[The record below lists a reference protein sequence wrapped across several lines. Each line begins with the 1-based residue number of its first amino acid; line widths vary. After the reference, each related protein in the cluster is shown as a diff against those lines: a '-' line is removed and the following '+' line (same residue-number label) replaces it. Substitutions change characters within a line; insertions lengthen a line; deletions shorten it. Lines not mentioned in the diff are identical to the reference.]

1 MNPSD
6 TLSLSSRDSST
17 QWFFRQLA
25 WWSALG
31 IVSAA
36 PCVFLARSVDFD
48 TPVAHLAMLCGIF
61 THVLLLSAFTSTPWW
76 KRQDDTV
83 LGKSLRVS
91 LLIRA
96 SMAGLGAICYA
107 VGPQVTGFIPGLE
120 AIMGFLTVPEM
131 MSGMMALGML
141 NVDLMNGPTT
151 PGFGLTYGATLLT
164 GLLLEVAI
172 LAVTPVIWTCLSVW
186 KRSQRSRQFQSVT
199 A

>member
-48 TPVAHLAMLCGIF
+48 TPIAHLAMLCGIF

-76 KRQDDTV
+76 KRQDDTL

-96 SMAGLGAICYA
+96 SMAGLGALFYA
-107 VGPQVTGFIPGLE
+107 VGPHVPGFIPGME
-120 AIMGFLTVPEM
+120 AIMAIMGFLTVPEM

-141 NVDLMNGPTT
+141 NVDLMNGPTS
-151 PGFGLTYGATLLT
+151 PDFALTFAATLLT

-186 KRSQRSRQFQSVT
+186 KRSRLFQSVT